1 MLNRAL
7 RLMEVD
13 LIIKMGF
20 FVQDLH
26 NHIVELHAEQYG
38 GHHHSNPFTVYRG
51 QGLSSTDFEQL
62 MKTQGGLMS
71 FNNFLSTS
79 ENLDVSLNFAQQ
91 TIHSS
96 NLVGVLF
103 VIKIDPSITGT
114 PFANIENVHYYQVEK
129 KILFSM
135 HSIFRI
141 ENIKQ
146 IDENDRLW
154 QVDLILTG
162 ENDPQLCALTE
173 RIREETFSGCEGW
186 ERLGMLLIQLGQ
198 FNKAEELYDILLNQ
212 TTNDGEKAHLYHM
225 LGMVKRNQGKYE
237 EAVGFYEKSIKIKQ
251 KILPPTHS
259 DLATSYNCLGV
270 VYDNMGEY
278 SMALSCYE
286 KGLEIRQ
293 KTLPANHPDLATSYN
308 NIGWAYNKM
317 NEYSK
322 AISYYEKVL
331 EIRQKTLPVDYSDLA
346 NSYNNIGGVYYY
358 MRDYS
363 NALSYYERTLN
374 IQQRSLPPNHPDLED
389 VKKTIEIVKKDIA
402 NDNLCC
408 LS

>member
-1 MLNRAL
+1 M
-7 RLMEVD
+7 
-13 LIIKMGF
+13 
-20 FVQDLH
+20 
-26 NHIVELHAEQYG
+26 
-38 GHHHSNPFTVYRG
+38 
-51 QGLSSTDFEQL
+51 
-62 MKTQGGLMS
+62 
-71 FNNFLSTS
+71 
-79 ENLDVSLNFAQQ
+79 Q
-91 TIHSS
+91 TS

-103 VIKIDPSITGT
+103 ILEIDPSISAT
-114 PFANIENVHYYQVEK
+114 PFANVENVGCFAGERE
-129 KILFSM
+129 ILFSM
-135 HSIFRI
+135 HSVFRI
-141 ENIKQ
+141 GQVKQ
-146 IDENDRLW
+146 IDKNDRLW
-154 QVDLILTG
+154 QVDLSLTG
-162 ENDPQLCALTE
+162 DDDPQLHALTE
-173 RIREETFSGCEGW
+173 RMREETSGSTGW
-186 ERLGMLLIQLGQ
+186 LRLGQLMIKLGQ
-198 FNKAEELYDILLNQ
+198 LNKAEELYDLLLNQ
-212 TTNDGEKAHLYHM
+212 TTNEGEKSHLFHM
-225 LGMVKRNQGKYE
+225 LGMLKTDQGKYE

-270 VYDNMGEY
+270 VYDNMEEY
-278 SMALSCYE
+278 SIALSYYE

-346 NSYNNIGGVYYY
+346 NAYNNIGGVYYY

-389 VKKTIEIVKKDIA
+389 IKKTIEIVKKDIA